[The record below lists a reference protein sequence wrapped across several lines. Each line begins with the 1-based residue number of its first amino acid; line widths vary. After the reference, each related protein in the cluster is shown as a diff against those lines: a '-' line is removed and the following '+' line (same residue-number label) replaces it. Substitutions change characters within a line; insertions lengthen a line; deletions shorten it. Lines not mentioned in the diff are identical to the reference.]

1 MSNQKKEL
9 VVVEPMP
16 ADAAKQQFIDW
27 RVRHPEVVS
36 RLGPEDV
43 IVDVIR
49 ATGGRTLHRYRILI
63 DETDAV

>member
-1 MSNQKKEL
+1 VNRQKKEL

-16 ADAAKQQFIDW
+16 AEAAKQQFIEW
-27 RVRHPEVVS
+27 RAQHPEIIS

-49 ATGGRTLHRYRILI
+49 ATGGRTLHRYKILI
-63 DETDAV
+63 DETHVA